1 MAKRPQSRGGPA
13 GHKAA
18 GQASPVTTSPKA
30 QGPTAPVWSPQLGIP
45 LAAAPAADAVALFE
59 QAMRAMQRHRY
70 PEAGDLFNR
79 LLATFPAERALLD
92 RARLYADLCA
102 RESSRCA
109 VAPLTT
115 EERVTAATA
124 ALNNGEDAEAER
136 LATAVLA
143 DQPDHDLALYILA
156 AAHARRGDTES
167 ALDWL
172 VRAIEVSPDVRA
184 QARHDAD
191 FETLRSLD
199 GFQQLL
205 DGSVVRSA
213 QSDTRRVRR
222 ARSGS

>member
-1 MAKRPQSRGGPA
+1 MAKRPQPRGGTA
-13 GHKAA
+13 SHKAA
-18 GQASPVTTSPKA
+18 GHAAPNSTVSKA
-30 QGPTAPVWSPQLGIP
+30 QGPKAPVWSPPLGIP
-45 LAAAPAADAVALFE
+45 LATAPSADAVALFE
-59 QAMRAMQRHRY
+59 RAMRAMQRHRY

-79 LLATFPAERALLD
+79 MLASFPAERALLD
-92 RARLYADLCA
+92 RARLYAGLCA
-102 RESSRCA
+102 RESSRHP

-136 LATAVLA
+136 LATTVLA
-143 DQPDHDLALYILA
+143 EQPDHDLALYILA
-156 AAHARRGDTES
+156 AAHARRGDAES

-184 QARHDAD
+184 QARHDVD
-191 FETLRSLD
+191 FATLRSLD

-222 ARSGS
+222 ARSES